1 MTPQPRTAPKYDML
15 FSSGTF
21 NATLLIGPD
30 PMGAN
35 YDYSVFF
42 GARLKLR
49 NIGLKLTGSRGGFE
63 VYEALFDYNN
73 TTVRACIRLVHGRN
87 FYGDLME
94 LWGETL
100 ANEDMVYL
108 KTHAG
113 YGKHLSL
120 GEDVNF
126 FTDAMKEGLD
136 SHDRKP
142 YQLYYLDC
150 CKSEMYYRN
159 AFRDYVGNG
168 VDLILH
174 KWFCNYMIIG
184 PVAVLIRELMRGSG
198 FPTIIDEM
206 NEEYGT
212 VHVDVEDTPEDLM
225 QDRKMVTY
233 SVSGE

>member
-1 MTPQPRTAPKYDML
+1 
-15 FSSGTF
+15 
-21 NATLLIGPD
+21 
-30 PMGAN
+30 
-35 YDYSVFF
+35 
-42 GARLKLR
+42 
-49 NIGLKLTGSRGGFE
+49 
-63 VYEALFDYNN
+63 
-73 TTVRACIRLVHGRN
+73 
-87 FYGDLME
+87 
-94 LWGETL
+94 GETL
-100 ANEDMVYL
+100 AKEDMVYL

-198 FPTIIDEM
+198 FETIISEM
-206 NEEYGT
+206 NQEYGQP
-212 VHVDVEDTPEDLM
+212 HVDVEDTPEDLM

-233 SVSGE
+233 SLGGE